1 MSDRN
6 RIIAELK
13 KKDRKNRLC
22 IPLQKTTFSKGKG
35 NRTTSIKQVELFV
48 CLIMLLFSAV
58 LSVKTQNRIQL
69 HIYEEVLKA
78 EGLNYDSFRE
88 MLLPESYIDMIKKG
102 ENQNAEEH
110 LTLLMLLSQS
120 DKQNERISIKNMN
133 YLLKSIRDT
142 DYFKELK
149 CYYQAILRDIK
160 VFPVA
165 VNDEEKLTVTFGD
178 SWNSYRSYGGKRRH
192 EGTDLMA
199 EDNLRGVHRIISA
212 TDGTVEKMG
221 WLEQGGYRIGIR
233 GTEGAYFYYAHLDS
247 YAKNLTVG
255 DKVSAGDFLGFMGD
269 SGYGKEGT
277 VGKFDVHLHFGIYVD
292 TPFGELS
299 VNPYY
304 ILLYLNKAK

>member
-1 MSDRN
+1 MLDQDRV
-6 RIIAELK
+6 IAELK

-22 IPLQKTTFSKGKG
+22 VPVQRTARRKE
-35 NRTTSIKQVELFV
+35 NRSNSIKQVELFV
-48 CLIMLLFSAV
+48 CLLMLLFSAV
-58 LSVKTQNRIQL
+58 LSVRTQNRIQL
-69 HIYEEVLKA
+69 HIYEQVLKA
-78 EGLNYDSFRE
+78 EGVNYDSFRE
-88 MLLPESYIDMIKKG
+88 MLLEESYIDLIKKG
-102 ENQNAEEH
+102 ENEDAEH

-120 DKQNERISIKNMN
+120 DLQNGRISKKNMD
-133 YLLKSIRDT
+133 YLLRSIRNT

-149 CYYQAILRDIK
+149 SYYQAILRDIK
-160 VFPVA
+160 VFPIA
-165 VNDEEKLTVTFGD
+165 ANAEGEFLVTFED
-178 SWNSYRSYGGKRRH
+178 SWNSFRSYGGKRRH

-199 EDNLRGVHRIISA
+199 VDNLRGVHRIISA

-221 WLEQGGYRIGIR
+221 WLEQGGYRVGIR
-233 GTEGAYFYYAHLDS
+233 GIEGAYFYYAHLDS

-277 VGKFDVHLHFGIYVD
+277 VGKFDVHLHFGIYVE

-304 ILLYLNKAK
+304 ILRYLNKTK